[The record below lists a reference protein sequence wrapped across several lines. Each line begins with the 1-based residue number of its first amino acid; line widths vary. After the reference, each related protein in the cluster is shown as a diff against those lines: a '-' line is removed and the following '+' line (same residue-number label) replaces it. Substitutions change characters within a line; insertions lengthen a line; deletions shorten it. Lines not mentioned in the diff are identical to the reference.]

1 MGANEIFQAVVGG
14 ALAIIFL
21 IYGNK
26 MFNSME
32 LSEPKEKK
40 H

>member
-1 MGANEIFQAVVGG
+1 MEINEIFQIAIGG
-14 ALAIIFL
+14 ILAIIFL
-21 IYGNK
+21 VYGNK